1 MEEGEKAECEKQRGG
16 KESGNW
22 NVRGSGISSKR
33 RGRVE
38 SGGHANTEDEKRGKR
53 ESAIKYE
60 RN

>member
-53 ESAIKYE
+53 C
-60 RN
+60 N